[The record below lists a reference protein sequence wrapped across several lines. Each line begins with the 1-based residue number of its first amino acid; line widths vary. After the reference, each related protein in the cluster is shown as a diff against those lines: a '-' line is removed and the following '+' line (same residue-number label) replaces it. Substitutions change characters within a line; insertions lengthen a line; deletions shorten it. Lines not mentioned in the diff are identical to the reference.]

1 MKRRDS
7 SHVRGHAPLPIV
19 PARPIEARPMER
31 LLLVLD
37 ELDDVVSV
45 MRHLW
50 LGVSAD
56 ISRFF
61 GWATLVILPGA
72 LAYAASV

>member
-7 SHVRGHAPLPIV
+7 SHVRGRPPLPIV
-19 PARPIEARPMER
+19 PARPIEARPMEK

-45 MRHLW
+45 IRHLW

-56 ISRFF
+56 VNRLF